1 VKLAQLS
8 TRYPPG
14 LGGVERHVA
23 EISAELGARGHSV
36 RVLTSDLYREF
47 PWERLPPS
55 VPRFERVPF
64 GTVERL
70 PVWSLP
76 SGLHYPFFR
85 RLETA
90 LRADPVEVVHA
101 HTYGTNQVAVAHR
114 HHRHTGTPFVLT
126 AHFHPI
132 DSIEGG
138 WFRHRLRAFYDRR
151 LAAPIVADA
160 ARLIVQSREEERLL
174 RKLGIPLPPVRIVP
188 PGYTPL
194 PPPADGQEFRRRYG
208 IAGPYVLF
216 VGRLASNKGL
226 LPLLEA
232 FAPLAHRD
240 PAASLVLVGPDGGMK
255 VAFEAR
261 VRALGIEARVKLIG
275 WIDDEAML
283 AAAYRE
289 ARFFVLPSEYEA
301 FGLVLLEALGQGTA
315 VIATRVGGIPEFV
328 EDGRAGLLV
337 PPGEPGPLREAIE
350 RLWADPGGAAA
361 MGAYGRERIVPQYR
375 WGVVAD
381 RLAGIYR
388 EALDG

>member
-1 VKLAQLS
+1 M
-8 TRYPPG
+8 
-14 LGGVERHVA
+14 ERHVA
-23 EISAELGARGHSV
+23 ENSAELGTRGHTV
-36 RVLTSDLYREF
+36 RVLTSDLDREF
-47 PWERLPPS
+47 PWERLAPS
-55 VPRFERVPF
+55 VPRLERAPF
-64 GTVERL
+64 GTIERL

-85 RLETA
+85 GLERA
-90 LRADPVEVVHA
+90 LRADPVEIVHA

-114 HHRHTGTPFVLT
+114 HHRRTGIPFVLT

-151 LAAPIVADA
+151 LAGPIVADA
-160 ARLIVQSREEERLL
+160 ARLIVQSREEERLV
-174 RKLGIPLPPVRIVP
+174 RRLGIPMPPVRIVP

-194 PPPADGQEFRRRYG
+194 RPPADGGEFRRRYG

-226 LPLLEA
+226 LTLFEA
-232 FAPLAHRD
+232 FAPLARRD
-240 PAASLVLVGPDGGMK
+240 TTASLVLIGPDGGM
-255 VAFEAR
+255 R
-261 VRALGIEARVKLIG
+261 RALETRARDLDLASQVKILG
-275 WIDDEAML
+275 WIDDEATL

-328 EDGRAGLLV
+328 EEGRAGLLV

-350 RLWADPGGAAA
+350 RLWADPGAATA

-381 RLAGIYR
+381 RLVAIYR
-388 EALDG
+388 EALDR